1 MLGTEGSEEQG
12 SRGVAWG
19 GNGGNRPLRPPAVE
33 RLSLPAS
40 TFGKARFK
48 NQRYL
53 SFVLRVIYAF
63 CSSFLAGTFY

>member
-19 GNGGNRPLRPPAVE
+19 GNGGNGPLRPPAVE

-40 TFGKARFK
+40 AFGKAHFK
-48 NQRYL
+48 NQRYV
-53 SFVLRVIYAF
+53 SFVLRAIYAF
-63 CSSFLAGTFY
+63 RSSFLVGTYY